1 MKILIAG
8 FKGDDNSAK
17 ILLDHIKKICNEDI
31 LYLENDFE
39 ISSKQIEEKL
49 LENYDNVLIFGQKPN
64 TTNIYFENNAILEG
78 KKLVT
83 DYYYGALKENLEQY
97 AYQVMNSYDAGK
109 YLCNNVFFR
118 ALNFKQENNLKSK
131 IAFIHIPTIDN
142 IEDMNHLLSSIKN
155 YIETLYEEEK

>member
-1 MKILIAG
+1 
-8 FKGDDNSAK
+8 
-17 ILLDHIKKICNEDI
+17 
-31 LYLENDFE
+31 
-39 ISSKQIEEKL
+39 
-49 LENYDNVLIFGQKPN
+49 
-64 TTNIYFENNAILEG
+64 
-78 KKLVT
+78 
-83 DYYYGALKENLEQY
+83 
-97 AYQVMNSYDAGK
+97 MNSYEAGK